1 MDKIPVSG
9 VISPISLN
17 DSYPV
22 IDPIFGIDG
31 LRNLSSLSEMYNI
44 PLEKRR
50 GGMVVG
56 ISDTLNNTVAYYKL
70 KPEGNGLTWSVGTS
84 SDWDGFL
91 TSGTG
96 SIPTRYNIVNET
108 IQVPANTL
116 YLVYGDLNIGTGGS
130 LVNGGKTVILNG
142 NLYTQSTGQFVNT
155 SGLFST
161 VSLAFQQKVVKTFSA
176 VQNVGMTI
184 SHGLNTSD
192 FTYTIR
198 DGYNFVYANVEIS
211 SSNPTNDI
219 IVTCATSISVA
230 TITIVG

>member
-31 LRNLSSLSEMYNI
+31 LRNVTSLNEMYNI
-44 PLEKRR
+44 PLDRRR

-56 ISDTLNNTVAYYKL
+56 IPDPLNNTVVYYKL
-70 KPEGNGLTWSVGTS
+70 KPEGAGLTWSVGTS
-84 SDWDGFL
+84 SDWDGFF
-91 TSGTG
+91 SSATG
-96 SIPTRYNIVNET
+96 SIPTKYNIVNET
-108 IQVPANTL
+108 IQVPTNTL
-116 YLVYGDLNIGTGGS
+116 NLIYGDLIIGTGGS
-130 LVNGGKTVILNG
+130 LINGGKTIILNG

-155 SGLFST
+155 GIFST
-161 VSLAFQQKVVKTFSA
+161 VSLAYQQKIVKTFSA
-176 VQNVGMTI
+176 IPNVGITI

-198 DGYNFVYANVEIS
+198 DGYNFLYANVEIS
-211 SSNPTNDI
+211 SVNPTNDI
-219 IVTCATSISVA
+219 IVTCATQISVA

>member
-1 MDKIPVSG
+1 MDKIKLG
-9 VISPISLN
+9 GLITPISLN

-31 LRNLSSLSEMYNI
+31 LRNVSSLSDMYNI
-44 PLEKRR
+44 PMEKRR
-50 GGMVVG
+50 SGMVVG
-56 ISDTLNNTVAYYKL
+56 VSDNLNNTVVYYKL

-108 IQVPANTL
+108 VEVPTNTL
-116 YLVYGDLNIGTGGS
+116 YLIYGDLTIGTGGS
-130 LVNGGKTVILNG
+130 LINGGKTVILNG
-142 NLYTQSTGQFVNT
+142 NLYTHSTGQFINT

-161 VSLAFQQKVVKTFSA
+161 VSLAYQQKVVKTFSSTP
-176 VQNVGMTI
+176 GIGITI
-184 SHGLNTSD
+184 SHGLNTTD

-198 DGYNFVYANVEIS
+198 DGYNFVNANVEIS
-211 SSNPTNDI
+211 SSNPTSDV
-219 IVTCATSISVA
+219 IVTCATQISVA
-230 TITIVG
+230 TITIMG